1 MSLKDKFTEAFKK
14 QLTLADENVDGLEV
28 KIWYNLRNRTNSLRL
43 TDLGLELIQKANL
56 RLYEIDL
63 PKDFK
68 MSAQILIWL
77 DRFLE
82 SPYHLNNK
90 KITVITEKAAMEMHL
105 FSGDLQ
111 KYGLSKSINK
121 RLTQD
126 SNQK

>member
-1 MSLKDKFTEAFKK
+1 MSLKGKFTEAFKN
-14 QLTLADENVDGLEV
+14 QLILANEDTSDLEV

-43 TDLGLELIQKANL
+43 TDVGIELIQKIDL
-56 RLYEIDL
+56 RLYEIEL

-90 KITVITEKAAMEMHL
+90 KITVITEKAAMEMYL

-121 RLTQD
+121 RLAQD
-126 SNQK
+126 